1 MSKVKLSPII
11 TDVRNRMGNV
21 VFSKWKDTNYVRQ
34 YTTYSTGNSERQAA
48 VRDAFAT
55 AVSVWKSAGSTLHAA
70 WDNYAQEQNINM
82 SGYNAFIKANIGRIL
97 DNTAMEL
104 FKSTGENEPS
114 SLSAGSA
121 PASGEIICEFILP
134 ASLEQ
139 RHVIFF
145 VQRITDG
152 KPADTIAMYEAG
164 ADPVSPFSIT
174 GLEPGAEYHVYAI
187 IADADYANAVT
198 ISAAAVI
205 TTAAG
210 A

>member
-1 MSKVKLSPII
+1 MSKITLSPII

-34 YTTYSTGNSERQAA
+34 YTSRSGGSSERQLEI
-48 VRDAFAT
+48 RNAFAT
-55 AVSVWKSAGSTLHAA
+55 AVSIWKNTGSTLHAT
-70 WDNYAQEQNINM
+70 WDAYAQEQNINM
-82 SGYNAFIKANIGRIL
+82 SGYNAFIKANLSRIL

-104 FKSTGENEPS
+104 FKSTGENEPL
-114 SLSAGSA
+114 SLAAGPS

-134 ASLEQ
+134 VSQEQ

-145 VQRITDG
+145 TQRSVNG
-152 KPADTIAMYEAG
+152 KPAHIVSMHEAG
-164 ADPVSPFSIT
+164 ADPASPFSIA

-187 IADADYANAVT
+187 ASDADYANAVT
-198 ISAAAVI
+198 ISAAASI

>member
-1 MSKVKLSPII
+1 MSKVTLSPLI

-34 YTTYSTGNSERQAA
+34 YSAHSRGSSERQLEI
-48 VRDAFAT
+48 RDAFAT
-55 AVSVWKSAGSTLHAA
+55 AVLVWKSAGSTLHAA
-70 WDNYAQEQNINM
+70 WDAYAEEQNINM

-104 FKSTGENEPS
+104 FKSTGENEPV
-114 SLSAGSA
+114 SLSAGSG

-134 ASLEQ
+134 AGTEQ

-145 VQRITDG
+145 VQRIIDG
-152 KPADTIAMYEAG
+152 KPANSIAMYESG
-164 ADPVSPFSIT
+164 ADPASPFSIT

-187 IADADYANAVT
+187 AADADYANAGN
-198 ISAAAVI
+198 ISAAASLT
-205 TTAAG
+205 TTAG